1 MTILSG
7 AFPDSVSKEVRA
19 LLEEHIHYSNAA
31 SSSNNHTADEQKF
44 AQTFTEDGIYE
55 VAETQSVGPDAIIA
69 FREKFFKD
77 VPHRDH
83 PVVKVFTYG
92 PDDKNLMIYGN
103 VGVELPEGTKH
114 SKEWAGRYEI
124 VDTGSGGLK
133 FKYVQV
139 FVTALQ
145 DA

>member
-1 MTILSG
+1 M
-7 AFPDSVSKEVRA
+7 
-19 LLEEHIHYSNAA
+19 
-31 SSSNNHTADEQKF
+31 
-44 AQTFTEDGIYE
+44 
-55 VAETQSVGPDAIIA
+55 
-69 FREKFFKD
+69 
-77 VPHRDH
+77 
-83 PVVKVFTYG
+83 FTYG

-139 FVTALQ
+139 FVVSSFPTLGPKKLTRFQIDCSTRCLEGLNISSGTLACISHLPYRG
-145 DA
+145 DTRDDGFMSM